1 MYVYAIVLALSV
13 AVPLIRSFETRHIH
27 FIGKFRFLLPAMLLT
42 SIVFIPWDVYFTHKG
57 IWGFNNEYLLGL
69 KLWGLPIEEVLFFF
83 VIPFICLFSYEVL
96 NYFIKQE
103 LPGKVVRSL
112 NWGFLALLAVMA
124 IVFRHET
131 YTLWVAVFTFFL
143 LALVGPGLKP
153 LWMARFYL
161 MFFVVLVP
169 FILVNGVLTG
179 AFFDKTVV
187 WYNADAITGLRI
199 ITIPIEDV
207 IYAFGLLLMNT
218 AIYEYFRKRA
228 GLSPWSES

>member
-13 AVPLIRSFETRHIH
+13 AVPILRSFETTHIH

-42 SIVFIPWDVYFTHKG
+42 SAIFIPWDVYFTHAG
-57 IWGFNNEYLLGL
+57 IWGFNDEYLLGL

-83 VIPFICLFSYEVL
+83 VIPYICLFSYEVL
-96 NYFIKQE
+96 NYFVKPAI
-103 LPGKVVRSL
+103 PGSAVTIL
-112 NWGFLALLAVMA
+112 NWLILILLVVLA
-124 IVFRHET
+124 IIFRHET

-153 LWMARFYL
+153 SWMARFYL
-161 MFFVVLVP
+161 MFFVILVP

-179 AFFDKTVV
+179 GFFDKTVV
-187 WYNADAITGLRI
+187 WYNASDIVGLRI
-199 ITIPIEDV
+199 VTIPIEDV

-218 AIYEYFRKRA
+218 SLYEYFRKRA